1 MKTILITKLFIVMS
15 CYIQPKD
22 ESYKYVVK
30 QVNDTSYTGVIHTT
44 TKYSEGDTI
53 KLTLNLNK

>member
-1 MKTILITKLFIVMS
+1 MKTILITKFFIVMS
-15 CYIQPKD
+15 CYNQPKD
-22 ESYKYVVK
+22 LSYKYVVK

-44 TKYSEGDTI
+44 TKYSEGDTV